1 MIRIRNLEKNY
12 RIGSTFVNAL
22 KNVSLE
28 VSESQFVT
36 LMGPSGSGK
45 SSLLNILA
53 SIDKPDQGSVEVFG
67 FNLNT
72 LTQKEL
78 NHYRR
83 STVGIIFQFF
93 NLLPYLSALENVS
106 LPLYLAGVP
115 TNLAHKRA
123 ALCLE
128 MVGLKERI
136 LHKPT
141 ELSGGEQQRVAIARS
156 IVHNP
161 KLLLADEPTGNLDS
175 DTSHKIM
182 ELLLH
187 LRKEN
192 GFTLWIVTHNPAIGS
207 LGDLQIHMK
216 DGKMLDES

>member
-1 MIRIRNLEKNY
+1 MIRIQNLEKNY
-12 RIGSTFVNAL
+12 RIGNSLVTAL
-22 KNVSLE
+22 KSISLQVSD
-28 VSESQFVT
+28 SQFVT

-53 SIDKPDQGSVEVFG
+53 SIDKPDSGSVEVFDY
-67 FNLNT
+67 NLNN
-72 LTQKEL
+72 LSQNEL

-106 LPLYLAGVP
+106 LPLYLAGIS
-115 TNLAHKRA
+115 TNQAHKRA
-123 ALCLE
+123 SESLE
-128 MVGLKERI
+128 MVGLKDRME
-136 LHKPT
+136 HKPT

-161 KLLLADEPTGNLDS
+161 KLLLADEPTGNLDT
-175 DTSHKIM
+175 DTSNKIM
-182 ELLLH
+182 ELLLE
-187 LRKEN
+187 LRKEK

-207 LGDLQIHMK
+207 LGDLQIHLK

>member
-1 MIRIRNLEKNY
+1 MIRIQNLEKNY
-12 RIGSTFVNAL
+12 RIGNSSVTAL
-22 KNVSLE
+22 KNINLE
-28 VSESQFVT
+28 VSNSQFVT

-53 SIDKPDQGSVEVFG
+53 SIDKPDNGLVEVFDY
-67 FNLNT
+67 NLNN
-72 LTQKEL
+72 LSQKEL
-78 NHYRR
+78 DKYRR

-106 LPLYLAGVP
+106 LPLYLSGIS
-115 TNLAHKRA
+115 TNQAHLRA
-123 ALCLE
+123 SESLE
-128 MVGLKERI
+128 MVGLKDRMQ
-136 LHKPT
+136 HKPT

-161 KLLLADEPTGNLDS
+161 KLLLADEPTGNLDT

-182 ELLLH
+182 EILLK
-187 LRKEN
+187 LRKEKS
-192 GFTLWIVTHNPAIGS
+192 FTLWIVTHNPEIGR
-207 LGDLQIHMK
+207 LGDLQIHLK